1 MSIKLCL
8 LKNQETVICDLK
20 EVLDPEEN
28 KSVGYMMSDPFVVIQ
43 TNRGFVEVD
52 KEQNTSTEPQETTIQ
67 FYRLFPLSNETNFKV
82 AYEFIDVIYEPHN
95 EIAQSYLNVLAKW
108 REENVKTVDLSDSF
122 LVPSGELDEEKT
134 QTFLNQFEE
143 TREDKL

>member
-52 KEQNTSTEPQETTIQ
+52 KDQNTSTEPQETTIQ

-82 AYEFIDVIYEPHN
+82 VYEFIDVIYEPHN
-95 EIAQSYLNVLAKW
+95 EIAQSYLNVLARW
-108 REENVKTVDLSDSF
+108 REENVKTVELSDSF
-122 LVPSGELDEEKT
+122 LVPSGELSKEQE
-134 QTFLNQFEE
+134 QIFLNQFEE